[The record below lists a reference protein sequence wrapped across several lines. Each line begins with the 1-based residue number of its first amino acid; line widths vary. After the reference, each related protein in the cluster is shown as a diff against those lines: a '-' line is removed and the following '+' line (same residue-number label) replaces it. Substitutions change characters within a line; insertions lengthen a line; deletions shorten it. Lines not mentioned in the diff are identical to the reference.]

1 MKSNIF
7 KSQEYIE
14 WKNNK
19 EVPDTKKEYELIND
33 MTTIQL
39 QKYQQTFKQ
48 SIQKYKNQRSIRKR
62 KWIEENPNKRKR
74 DDIENKKNK
83 KFKEK
88 KINISEIALQNF
100 KNLIPNIS
108 QNIQNL
114 FPLNRDA
121 ERDRYLC
128 VEQELYTNF
137 LEYNEICIDEL
148 TEEEDLED
156 KHDYNSTETEK
167 TNNNYFHKYIW
178 N

>member
-1 MKSNIF
+1 M
-7 KSQEYIE
+7 
-14 WKNNK
+14 
-19 EVPDTKKEYELIND
+19 
-33 MTTIQL
+33 
-39 QKYQQTFKQ
+39 
-48 SIQKYKNQRSIRKR
+48 
-62 KWIEENPNKRKR
+62 
-74 DDIENKKNK
+74 
-83 KFKEK
+83 
-88 KINISEIALQNF
+88 
-100 KNLIPNIS
+100 
-108 QNIQNL
+108 
-114 FPLNRDA
+114 NRDA